1 MLQLSLLTV
10 VTDSHTYSIVKLR
23 MLNTSHCVY
32 IHTCDHETTAKYVC
46 IVCCRSRGITWQDGI
61 ILVCQNLNCNQGVHC
76 INCGQW
82 AICTCTMH
90 GNTTYILIR
99 AVVKPYNYTCVYIRI
114 SYTCTYP
121 RACLKL
127 HANWPWPYNNNN
139 TYLSVYKFNL
149 DHAGYPFHVWL
160 HSWVHTACPAPLAI
174 HMHAL

>member
-10 VTDSHTYSIVKLR
+10 VTDSHTYSIFQLW

-32 IHTCDHETTAKYVC
+32 IYTCDHETTAKYVC
-46 IVCCRSRGITWQDGI
+46 IVRMLQIKRN
-61 ILVCQNLNCNQGVHC
+61 NLTSWYNNSLPNFWIVDQGVHC

-99 AVVKPYNYTCVYIRI
+99 AGVKPYNYTCAYIRI

-127 HANWPWPYNNNN
+127 HANWPWPYNNN
-139 TYLSVYKFNL
+139 TYLYIS
-149 DHAGYPFHVWL
+149 
-160 HSWVHTACPAPLAI
+160 I
-174 HMHAL
+174 